1 MARLRVG
8 GLSGDTVPAPT
19 APRLRIG
26 GLSGDGDPLPT
37 AARLRIGGLSGD
49 GAPAAALEPLVDR
62 TGVEPLST
70 QTIPTALS
78 PGSAAPD
85 SYTWRNVP
93 TPGAT
98 AVTINGTGA
107 TVSCRAPA
115 GRTGAF
121 AVLGVRVTKG
131 AYISPERTIRIDTPP
146 HQWWRLTATGLVPCR
161 PPIR

>member
-1 MARLRVG
+1 MVRLRVGGVSGDTAPITTPRLRVG
-8 GLSGDTVPAPT
+8 GLSGDGAAPPS
-19 APRLRIG
+19 AGRLRVG
-26 GLSGDGDPLPT
+26 GM
-37 AARLRIGGLSGD
+37 SGD
-49 GAPAAALEPLVDR
+49 GAPAAALEPLADR
-62 TGVEPLST
+62 AGVEPLST
-70 QTIPTALS
+70 QEIATALS

-98 AVTINGTGA
+98 AVTIDGTGP
-107 TVSCRAPA
+107 TVTCRAPA
-115 GRTGAF
+115 GRAGAF

-146 HQWWRLTATGLVPCR
+146 HQWWMATTTGLVPCR